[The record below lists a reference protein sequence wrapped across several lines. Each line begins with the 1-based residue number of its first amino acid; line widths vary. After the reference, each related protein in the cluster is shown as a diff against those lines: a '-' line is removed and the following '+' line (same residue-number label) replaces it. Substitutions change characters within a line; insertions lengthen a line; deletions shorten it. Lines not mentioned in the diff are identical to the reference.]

1 MAGSG
6 MQLLGMSVVGSLEG
20 VKLGRVWRNE
30 TRNMR
35 MLTIFFGRNHQ
46 MVIWE
51 KKLGELHHPHP
62 NPVASLH
69 GSRFIAFCSSNF
81 VDEL

>member
-1 MAGSG
+1 
-6 MQLLGMSVVGSLEG
+6 
-20 VKLGRVWRNE
+20 
-30 TRNMR
+30 
-35 MLTIFFGRNHQ
+35 

-81 VDEL
+81 VDELWNIPFISASPWNSMKSPWDLCVFP